1 MWWCREVEGNKVE
14 GFLSL
19 ALNQK
24 IEKPDLHFANR
35 VFCFRAIVIAVG
47 GTTKQSYC
55 GRYTRSKIALPK
67 IQESLSAE
75 KPSRNDDYLL
85 THCSQFLMGIKNK
98 TRDVFYNSGFKAHLS
113 SN

>member
-1 MWWCREVEGNKVE
+1 MWWYREVEGNKVE

-67 IQESLSAE
+67 IQKVYRL
-75 KPSRNDDYLL
+75 KNLLVMTTIYLL
-85 THCSQFLMGIKNK
+85 IAL
-98 TRDVFYNSGFKAHLS
+98 NS
-113 SN
+113 